1 MDQYDRNTQRAVTL
15 FLHKDDKYLLI
26 KRSQSKTIDPG
37 RLNGIGG
44 RCESG
49 ENYIDTAIRETFEES
64 GQKVASHQIRLG
76 GVVTLEGGYPTDWV
90 MCFFFIDVDSF
101 DVVAEDGD
109 DGELLWLTPD
119 EIFSG
124 KYELVDDLN
133 FCFQDMI
140 RGRGTVFLSAKLDE
154 NQKVVYHTKNYL
166 K

>member
-26 KRSQSKTIDPG
+26 KRSLSKIVDPG

-49 ENYIDTAIRETFEES
+49 ENYVDTAIRETFEES
-64 GQKVASHQIRLG
+64 GQKVAPHQIRLG
-76 GVVTLEGGYPTDWV
+76 GVVTLEGGYPVDWV

-101 DVVAEDGD
+101 DVVAEEGDG
-109 DGELLWLTPD
+109 GELLWLTPD

>member
-1 MDQYDRNTQRAVTL
+1 MDQYEKYSQRSVTI
-15 FLHKDDKYLLI
+15 FLHHQGKYLFI
-26 KRSQSKTIDPG
+26 KRSMTKKIDPG

-49 ENYIDTAIRETFEES
+49 EDFVSTAIRETAEES
-64 GQKVASHQIRLG
+64 GQIITTDQIRLG
-76 GVVTLEGGYPTDWV
+76 GVVTLEGGYPTDWS
-90 MCFFFIDVDSF
+90 MCFFIVEANSFEVTDEETNDS
-101 DVVAEDGD
+101 
-109 DGELLWLTPD
+109 ELLWLTPD

-133 FCFQDMI
+133 YCFKDMI
-140 RGRGTVFLSAKLDE
+140 SNKGIVFLSAKLDE